1 MSVISDVMGLLPSIP
16 VDHLA
21 LLVALCGMGLSAF
34 ALYVVHSI
42 AKGRQ
47 A

>member
-1 MSVISDVMGLLPSIP
+1 MSVISQFLSAFPSIP
-16 VDHLA
+16 ADHLIA
-21 LLVALCGMGLSAF
+21 LVALSGIALAAF

-47 A
+47 P